1 VVYPAL
7 VDINPV
13 PEPTDKNRWDEVA
26 LNTNAWN
33 NAYRRSSA
41 NGDQTSYLE
50 WRIPIGAGTWKLA
63 VTYVG
68 TPDAGIMTFLLDG
81 TPIGTVDGYKVST
94 TFNAEDT
101 ISGISVTTP
110 GIYTLRVK
118 TDAKNVASTNY
129 YGYLVW
135 LRLIQQ

>member
-26 LNTNAWN
+26 LNTDAWN
-33 NAYRRSSA
+33 NAYRRSSS
-41 NGDQTSYLE
+41 NGDPTSYLE
-50 WRIPIGAGTWKLA
+50 WRVPIGAGTWKLA

-81 TPIGTVDGYKVST
+81 TPIGTVDGYKAST

-101 ISGISVTTP
+101 IGGIHVPTSGLH
-110 GIYTLRVK
+110 TLRVE
-118 TDAKNVASTNY
+118 TSTQNPASTNY

-135 LRLIQQ
+135 LRLIQ